1 MDMDQVFH
9 MDQDFGTSHA
19 TTVPTEAAATQPF
32 LDERSIALERM
43 ARWTTAGLTAI
54 RIATTDARTASL
66 YAGSLD
72 TRGRLHLVLVGS
84 MLSRWESFHQS
95 HRPDELGRG
104 PSANAVQRPASIGHE
119 PEELMRRF
127 AREVSDW
134 LHQAKETAPTEPLA
148 VFAAPRFL
156 GYLRDALGPLTD
168 GIALYRGEFTTL
180 RTNEMAAHPT
190 VRLLAQSMR
199 TETQSRVVRPGVDR

>member
-1 MDMDQVFH
+1 MDQVMH
-9 MDQDFGTSHA
+9 MDQDIGGSHA
-19 TTVPTEAAATQPF
+19 TITPTTADATPAF

-43 ARWTTAGLTAI
+43 ARWTTSGLTAI

-72 TRGRLHLVLVGS
+72 SRGRLHLVSVGS
-84 MLSRWESFHQS
+84 MRSQWEAFHES

-104 PSANAVQRPASIGHE
+104 PSANAVQRPASLGHE
-119 PEELMRRF
+119 PEELARRF

-134 LHQAKETAPTEPLA
+134 LHQAKEFAPTEPLA

-156 GYLRDALGPLTD
+156 GHLRDALGPLTD

-180 RTNEMAAHPT
+180 RTNELAAHPT

-199 TETQSRVVRPGVDR
+199 AETQSRLARRGANR